1 MPELVASL
9 EAALIGAPGIA
20 IGNVVGSN
28 IFNLLGAGGLVALVA
43 GGAPGGVPMSRSF
56 HAYDHWAMALAA
68 LTAAAFILTRSRV
81 SRLAGLLL
89 LLIYAVYIFG
99 LTQGWDILALMG
111 R

>member
-1 MPELVASL
+1 MRGRGSVVV
-9 EAALIGAPGIA
+9 
-20 IGNVVGSN
+20 GNILGSN

-43 GGAPGGVPMSRSF
+43 GGTPGGVQMSRSF

-68 LTAAAFILTRSRV
+68 LTAAAFILTRSKV
-81 SRLAGLLL
+81 TRLAGLLL

-99 LTQGWDILALMG
+99 LTQGWDILALFG